1 MFEFESQR
9 EPLRRCPFCGAPA
22 KYVATAST
30 ERGAIRGWVFCI
42 KCQECGASIPKK
54 YKFELQ
60 INSDGGLLVGVDE
73 RDEAKKDWNVRA
85 DDIDLIKQKGT
96 FYENQKNYKSVQGK

>member
-9 EPLRRCPFCGAPA
+9 EPLRRCP
-22 KYVATAST
+22 
-30 ERGAIRGWVFCI
+30 FCI

-96 FYENQKNYKSVQGK
+96 FYENQKNYKSVQGE

>member
-22 KYVATAST
+22 KYVTTAST
-30 ERGAIRGWVFCI
+30 ERGAIIGWAFYI
-42 KCQECGASIPKK
+42 KCQKCGASIPKK
-54 YKFELQ
+54 YKLELQ

-73 RDEAKKDWNVRA
+73 RDEAKKDWNARA

-96 FYENQKNYKSVQGK
+96 FCENQKNYKSV